1 MGNFNK
7 FKNFYN
13 YANLSKEEE
22 LYLFKDIENNQSN
35 RDTVINS
42 HLKLVLKESSY
53 YLFLE
58 QSILDD
64 IVQCGSLSVVQSID
78 NFDISFGNRFSS
90 FIRPKISG
98 SIKTFLRKNCSL
110 WKISEQKIYLLFKL
124 LDFIE
129 EELKTNG
136 NNPTIEEMSKY
147 LGVEN
152 KKIIDLLNIISE
164 EHYELCYSYYS
175 HLYNLQS
182 KNMGIFM
189 DIEKILDK
197 LPKKHKRILKLRYY
211 DNKTWRQIG
220 DIINKSGESAR
231 KTHNKVILALRSEYQ

>member
-7 FKNFYN
+7 FRNFYN

-22 LYLFKDIENNQSN
+22 LYLFQNLDNNQPN

-64 IVQCGSLSVVQSID
+64 IVQCGSLSVVQNID
-78 NFDISFGNRFSS
+78 NFDISFENRFSS
-90 FIRPKISG
+90 FIRPKING

-110 WKISEQKIYLLFKL
+110 WKISEQKIYLGFKL

-129 EELKTNG
+129 EELKING
-136 NNPTIEEMSKY
+136 NYPDIEIMSEY
-147 LGVEN
+147 LGVKE
-152 KKIIDLLNIISE
+152 KKVIDLLNIISE
-164 EHYELCYSYYS
+164 EHYELCYFYYS
-175 HLYNLQS
+175 HLCNLKYENIS
-182 KNMGIFM
+182 ASM
-189 DIEKILDK
+189 DIENILNK
-197 LPKKHKRILKLRYY
+197 LPQKHQKILKLRYY

-220 DIINKSGESAR
+220 DIINKSGEGAR
-231 KTHNKVILALRSEYQ
+231 KTHNKVILALRSKYQ